1 MHDIFLANP
10 NINILERIFD
20 EKKKPCLAG
29 DCKLLLKKMQRG
41 DSINVGYKISLQRV
55 RPQKS

>member
-1 MHDIFLANP
+1 MK
-10 NINILERIFD
+10 
-20 EKKKPCLAG
+20 KKKPCLAG